1 MHVLTSAS
9 MHTPQ
14 SLLSTFNVASCS
26 AQLTQQVSDR
36 HTQTCPRR
44 HVSADQA
51 YAAVWVPTEGE
62 LLCCALQASI
72 AMARVEM
79 QHGTNQPLKAR
90 ASELIVTQTLQV
102 MQMRQVLSSQ
112 YATVI

>member
-1 MHVLTSAS
+1 MRTS
-9 MHTPQ
+9 TQGEPQ
-14 SLLSTFNVASCS
+14 
-26 AQLTQQVSDR
+26 
-36 HTQTCPRR
+36 
-44 HVSADQA
+44 
-51 YAAVWVPTEGE
+51 
-62 LLCCALQASI
+62 CCAVQASI

-112 YATVI
+112 YATVV